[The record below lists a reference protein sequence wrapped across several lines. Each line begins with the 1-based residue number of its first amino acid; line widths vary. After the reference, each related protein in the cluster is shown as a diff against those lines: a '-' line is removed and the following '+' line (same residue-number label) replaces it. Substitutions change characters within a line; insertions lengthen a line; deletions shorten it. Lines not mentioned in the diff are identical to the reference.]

1 MNPTGC
7 IRTEPFDGRKPY
19 DMFSFLMSRYRL
31 LPKKSSDTGDTEMI
45 QKSQRRATSMD
56 LPMAMRFRKLKEHS
70 REAVG
75 VYRYYY
81 SREHRWGINN
91 VFHNWRSQIQI
102 KIANIFLP
110 INFSICFGCSKE
122 PSH

>member
-81 SREHRWGINN
+81 CKSGNIRENFI
-91 VFHNWRSQIQI
+91 F
-102 KIANIFLP
+102 AN
-110 INFSICFGCSKE
+110 SVKRHICDAKNL
-122 PSH
+122 

>member
-81 SREHRWGINN
+81 SRES
-91 VFHNWRSQIQI
+91 RSGFWKSWKTW
-102 KIANIFLP
+102 KIMKKSSMHGKIMEFQ
-110 INFSICFGCSKE
+110 KT
-122 PSH
+122 